1 MNRPMRRL
9 IPALL
14 TAAVA
19 ALPPAPALASGDD
32 VLRDCGDDER
42 LSKQYTQAE
51 YREALDNISAD
62 LRQYTNCQA
71 VIRQAQLRA
80 AGGRGSGGGSGG
92 SGSSSGSGSTPG
104 LPGGGGTDGPSAAE
118 TLAAATP
125 EQRQEL
131 AEATEA
137 PPAPVTLPGAGAL
150 DPASA
155 GTVPGIEAV
164 GDLPAPLGI
173 LLVLMVAGAG
183 ALGVNRLRSRGDRRA
198 A

>member
-1 MNRPMRRL
+1 MSSLMRRL
-9 IPALL
+9 VPALL
-14 TAAVA
+14 VVALA
-19 ALPPAPALASGDD
+19 ALTPAPALGSGDA
-32 VLRDCGDDER
+32 VLKDCADDEQ
-42 LSKQYTQAE
+42 LSKPYTQAE
-51 YREALDNISAD
+51 YREALDNMAAD
-62 LRQYTNCQA
+62 VRQYTNCQA

-80 AGGRGSGGGSGG
+80 AGGGRGGGSGSSGGGSGG
-92 SGSSSGSGSTPG
+92 LPG
-104 LPGGGGTDGPSAAE
+104 LSDGGGGTGGPSAAE

-131 AEATEA
+131 AEAVAEA
-137 PPAPVTLPGAGAL
+137 PAPITLPGAGAL

-164 GDLPAPLGI
+164 GDLPTPLGV

-183 ALGVNRLRSRGDRRA
+183 ALGVNRLRTRGDRRA